1 MCDIRQ
7 LVNPSNTENKT
18 LITGVPAIILMA
30 VFITLN
36 LYILGIKT
44 SERIDINSR
53 CHACQNILN
62 DQLTRK

>member
-18 LITGVPAIILMA
+18 LTTGVPATILMT

-36 LYILGIKT
+36 FYILVIENVEKN
-44 SERIDINSR
+44 R
-53 CHACQNILN
+53 
-62 DQLTRK
+62 QLTLVVKLFKIF